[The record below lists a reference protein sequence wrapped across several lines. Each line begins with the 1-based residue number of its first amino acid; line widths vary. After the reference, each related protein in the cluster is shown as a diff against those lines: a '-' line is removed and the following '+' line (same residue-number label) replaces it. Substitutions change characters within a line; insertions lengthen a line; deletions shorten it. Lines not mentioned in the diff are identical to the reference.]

1 MVKASSIQGSR
12 RLISCIGRSRKL
24 SRHEEEPGLLDPG
37 LLPIAVLP
45 LGGTRG
51 DVSTGAKVGTKGH
64 QRSQEM
70 QYVVPAI

>member
-1 MVKASSIQGSR
+1 VKAPGIQGSR
-12 RLISCIGRSRKL
+12 RLISCIGRFRKL

-45 LGGTRG
+45 LGVTRG
-51 DVSTGAKVGTKGH
+51 DAAAGGKVGTKGH
-64 QRSQEM
+64 QRSQDV